1 MISIVMYALGA
12 NPTELALAPQ
22 VNGHGRQLA
31 TRRWATVKSDCD
43 LAGGMFEPNTNNCD
57 TFFGGSEVTCGYML
71 HPQSPPVV
79 RSTLTCAAAIAP
91 QGERWLLVGE
101 DLRLVPGVQG

>member
-57 TFFGGSEVTCGYML
+57 TFFGGSEVTCGYAAPAIPTRRRL
-71 HPQSPPVV
+71 L
-79 RSTLTCAAAIAP
+79 RSH
-91 QGERWLLVGE
+91 
-101 DLRLVPGVQG
+101 LRR